1 LQVLSKE
8 ETIKQ
13 LSWSDQ
19 FPDRNHD
26 YARCDGED
34 LFFTHPEAS
43 CIDLEYPPKLERLP
57 YFARLLAAIGYEDQD
72 FGGALLWFTG
82 WGVWNLR
89 DEAMGYRIVEA
100 MHRAAGQPKSFETA
114 PGHRFRGDELQ
125 DAVAMLMQPM
135 VFGFDAY
142 YLPQWSYG
150 TGEFF
155 LYVSHDSFVS
165 VVTRTREFYERAF
178 SMLRELNLNPKP
190 GNELRLRRFCR
201 IPTGT
206 ADGGAQ

>member
-1 LQVLSKE
+1 MQVLSKA
-8 ETIKQ
+8 ETIEQ

-26 YARCDGED
+26 YAHCDGED

-165 VVTRTREFYERAF
+165 VVTRTREFYERVF
-178 SMLRELNLNPKP
+178 GMLRDLNLNPKP
-190 GNELRLRRFCR
+190 GSELRLRRFCR